1 MKPILAIS
9 VATMI
14 AGLAGHAAAQSGE
27 ARSVSVS
34 FADLDL
40 SRASGREALEQRI
53 SNAVLRV
60 CAPRPAP
67 IDLTQT
73 HEYDACRSLAMSGA
87 RQQLA
92 QVYDGRALAQASITV
107 GPGKR

>member
-1 MKPILAIS
+1 MKSILAIS
-9 VATMI
+9 VATVI
-14 AGLAGHAAAQSGE
+14 ASLAGQAAAQSGE
-27 ARSVSVS
+27 ARSVRVS

-40 SRASGREALEQRI
+40 SRASGRDALEQRI
-53 SNAVLRV
+53 SNAVLKV
-60 CAPRPAP
+60 CAPRPAV
-67 IDLTQT
+67 IDLTQM
-73 HEYDACRSLAMSGA
+73 HQYDACRSMAMTGA